1 MRDTLLLQWSIFL
14 CHSKC
19 LLRKKKSTCKDA
31 FIVAVTKLL
40 PVVCK
45 NKNSGP
51 NVGRYVAGREGLR
64 WGSWGGNRI
73 KGVSAKNN
81 RSTGFLLCQL
91 RTWGCS
97 SIRPVLQLDDELRR
111 GTNLTRKKNRN
122 SRWRRRMGGA
132 WAALREGGVP
142 TVADWVGWW
151 YGRELY
157 FLSRWAIVALVMQI
171 LYLKREMVLKGFDL
185 VVWCFSPINQG

>member
-1 MRDTLLLQWSIFL
+1 MLSSW
-14 CHSKC
+14 
-19 LLRKKKSTCKDA
+19 
-31 FIVAVTKLL
+31 LL
-40 PVVCK
+40 PSC
-45 NKNSGP
+45 
-51 NVGRYVAGREGLR
+51 
-64 WGSWGGNRI
+64 
-73 KGVSAKNN
+73 
-81 RSTGFLLCQL
+81 FLLCVKTKT
-91 RTWGCS
+91 RGPTSGVTWQGGRGCGEDHEGEIGLKGWARKITEAQDFCSAS
-97 SIRPVLQLDDELRR
+97 SGLEGAAASGRSYNWM
-111 GTNLTRKKNRN
+111 TNCDVVRISPEKKNRN

-171 LYLKREMVLKGFDL
+171 PYLKREMVLKGFDL